1 MKIILLLFI
10 TLVSYINSDAVC
22 TDLMWINELKQDIA
36 YNGKLDCLRV
46 PLPPPKDHTETEEEK
61 RKRIEAAWDTD
72 CAFEASYDWISPL
85 KEKYGLKKG
94 LVDKE
99 GRSVETD
106 FDDQADMCEIA
117 RALIA
122 GGVLDGVKLDDLND
136 NSFNGLNCPGNVNS
150 VGVCAVSGGSAAQ
163 DYAWYILLEGMS
175 IQVDEFPKW
184 ELTSQSKEII
194 DTRKLS

>member
-10 TLVSYINSDAVC
+10 SLVAYIHSDAVC
-22 TDLMWINELKQDIA
+22 TDLIWITELQQDIK

-46 PLPPPKDHTETEEEK
+46 PLPPPKDHTETEEET
-61 RKRIEAAWDTD
+61 RLRIEAAWDTD
-72 CAFEASYDWISPL
+72 CAFEASYDWLTPL
-85 KEKYGLKKG
+85 KEKYGLKNG
-94 LVDKE
+94 LVDKD

-122 GGVLDGVKLDDLND
+122 GGVLDGVKLDELN
-136 NSFNGLNCPGNVNS
+136 NESFRDLNCPGNEDT
-150 VGVCAVSGGSAAQ
+150 VGICAVSGGSAAQ
-163 DYAWYILLEGMS
+163 DYAWYILLEGKS
-175 IQVDEFPKW
+175 IEIDEFPKW
-184 ELTSQSKEII
+184 ELTSKSKEII

>member
-10 TLVSYINSDAVC
+10 SLVAYIHSDAVC
-22 TDLMWINELKQDIA
+22 TDLMWITELQQDIK

-46 PLPPPKDHTETEEEK
+46 PLPPPKDHTETEEET
-61 RKRIEAAWDTD
+61 RLRIEAAWDTD
-72 CAFEASYDWISPL
+72 CAFEASYDWLTPL
-85 KEKYGLKKG
+85 KEKYGLKNG
-94 LVDKE
+94 LVDKD

-122 GGVLDGVKLDDLND
+122 GGVLDGVKLDELN
-136 NSFNGLNCPGNVNS
+136 NESFRDLNCPGNEDT
-150 VGVCAVSGGSAAQ
+150 VGICAVSGGSAAQ
-163 DYAWYILLEGMS
+163 DYAWYILLEGKS
-175 IQVDEFPKW
+175 IEIDEFPKW
-184 ELTSQSKEII
+184 ELTSKSKEII

>member
-10 TLVSYINSDAVC
+10 SLVAYINSDAVC
-22 TDLMWINELKQDIA
+22 TDLIWITELQQDIK

-46 PLPPPKDHTETEEEK
+46 PLPPPKDHTETEEET
-61 RKRIEAAWDTD
+61 RLRIEAAWDTD
-72 CAFEASYDWISPL
+72 CAFEASYDWLTPL
-85 KEKYGLKKG
+85 KEKYGLKNG
-94 LVDKE
+94 LVDKN

-122 GGVLDGVKLDDLND
+122 GGVLDGVKLDELN
-136 NSFNGLNCPGNVNS
+136 NESFRDLNCPGNEDT
-150 VGVCAVSGGSAAQ
+150 VGICAVSGGSAAQ
-163 DYAWYILLEGMS
+163 DYAWYILLEGKS
-175 IQVDEFPKW
+175 IEIDEFPKW
-184 ELTSQSKEII
+184 ELTSKSKEII

>member
-10 TLVSYINSDAVC
+10 SLVAYIHSDAVC
-22 TDLMWINELKQDIA
+22 TDLMWITELQQDIK

-46 PLPPPKDHTETEEEK
+46 PLPPPKDHTETEEET
-61 RKRIEAAWDTD
+61 RLRIEAAWDTD
-72 CAFEASYDWISPL
+72 CAFEASYDWLTPL
-85 KEKYGLKKG
+85 KEKYGLKNG
-94 LVDKE
+94 LVDKD

-122 GGVLDGVKLDDLND
+122 GGVLDGVKLDELN
-136 NSFNGLNCPGNVNS
+136 NESFRDLNCPGNKDT
-150 VGVCAVSGGSAAQ
+150 VGICAVSGGSAAQ
-163 DYAWYILLEGMS
+163 DYAWYILLEGKS
-175 IQVDEFPKW
+175 IEIDEFPKW
-184 ELTSQSKEII
+184 ELTSKSKEII